1 MIDTPN
7 SQTTAGSRAAQPD
20 DAARRRI
27 TLAFLAL
34 AAATALYI
42 CYFIA
47 KPFVEPILFAA
58 VLAIVFYPL
67 HDRILRRIRGPN
79 LAALLST
86 LAVIMAVT
94 VPVLGLGG
102 ALIREVRSAY
112 SSLSAKSA
120 EGGGWEP
127 YVAQKLEKP
136 KEVVGRYIDL
146 SSFDPVADIRSRLE
160 QISSWMVHSAGQVVR
175 NLGTFFFDAGVSFFT
190 LFFLFREGRRIR
202 VTAAAA
208 LPLDAPRVEE
218 LFNRISETIVANVY
232 GVLAVAIVQG
242 LLLGAA
248 LWALGIRSPVLW
260 GMITAVCSLLPVVGT
275 ALVWLPTALILLA
288 TGHWVKCLILLAWGG
303 GVVSLVDHALRIY
316 VIGGRVK
323 MNTLF
328 VFFALVGGIKAFG
341 ILGIFLGP
349 LVLSITFAL
358 LGMLREET
366 RRWQPE
372 LASGGTGPGKG
383 VGP

>member
-1 MIDTPN
+1 MANTPN
-7 SQTTAGSRAAQPD
+7 SRPTVSPSAAPLN

-27 TLAFLAL
+27 TLTFLAL
-34 AAATALYI
+34 AATAALCV
-42 CYFIA
+42 CYLIA

-58 VLAIVFYPL
+58 VLAIVFFPL
-67 HDRILRRIRGPN
+67 HDRIGHRIRGPN
-79 LAALLST
+79 LAALVST
-86 LAVIMAVT
+86 ALVVLIVVIPLVGLGSAVT
-94 VPVLGLGG
+94 Q
-102 ALIREVRSAY
+102 EVSAAY
-112 SSLSAKSA
+112 SSLSEKSA

-136 KEVVGRYIDL
+136 MEVVGRYLDL
-146 SSFDPVADIRSRLE
+146 SSIDPLAEIRGRLE
-160 QISSWMVHSAGQVVR
+160 QLSSWMVHSAGQVLR

-202 VTAAAA
+202 LTAAAA
-208 LPLDAPRVEE
+208 LPLDASRVEE

-242 LLLGAA
+242 FLLGAA
-248 LWALGIRSPVLW
+248 LWALGVHSPVLW
-260 GMITAVCSLLPVVGT
+260 GMITAVCSLVPVVGT
-275 ALVWLPTALILLA
+275 ALVWLPAALILLA

-303 GVVSLVDHALRIY
+303 GVVSLVDHALRVYI
-316 VIGGRVK
+316 VGGRVK

-328 VFFALVGGIKAFG
+328 VFIALVGGIKAFG

-358 LGMLREET
+358 LGMLREES
-366 RRWQPE
+366 RAWQLQLSRHQNDGREP
-372 LASGGTGPGKG
+372 
-383 VGP
+383 